1 MAKDNPRARRLGEQI
16 QRELTDLLRRDVK
29 DGRIGN
35 VTITAVSVTG
45 DLRTA
50 RVYYLVFGKDGPDP
64 KVQRGLESAA
74 GFLRNAL
81 SRSLMIRYTP
91 TLSFELDTSIEHGV
105 RLTQLIDSVNKPTD
119 AHQHRR
125 HSVARQTLGPELSR
139 RRGPRQTAVRRP
151 QGGTYRLARSACVG
165 HAAHMLRRGHQ
176 IRRPTARC
184 GQDLPRHGVSGRAH
198 RQRRPRIRGHRE
210 ARA

>member
-16 QRELTDLLRRDVK
+16 QRELTELLRRDVK
-29 DGRIGN
+29 DERIGN

-50 RVYYLVFGKDGPDP
+50 RVYYLIFGKEGPDA

-81 SRSLMIRYTP
+81 SKSLMIRYTP

-105 RLTQLIDSVNKPTD
+105 RLTQLIDSVNKPATS
-119 AHQHRR
+119 AAGELAAGATA
-125 HSVARQTLGPELSR
+125 ARN
-139 RRGPRQTAVRRP
+139 
-151 QGGTYRLARSACVG
+151 RSAVAAAAADAPEDG
-165 HAAHMLRRGHQ
+165 HIVDEGDYVADRKG
-176 IRRPTARC
+176 
-184 GQDLPRHGVSGRAH
+184 
-198 RQRRPRIRGHRE
+198 E
-210 ARA
+210 

>member
-29 DGRIGN
+29 DERIGN

-50 RVYYLVFGKDGPDP
+50 RVYYLIFGKEGADI

-81 SRSLMIRYTP
+81 SKSLMIRYTP

-105 RLTQLIDSVNKPTD
+105 RLTQLIDSVNKPSANAGAEAD
-119 AHQHRR
+119 VSAP
-125 HSVARQTLGPELSR
+125 ADG
-139 RRGPRQTAVRRP
+139 A
-151 QGGTYRLARSACVG
+151 QG
-165 HAAHMLRRGHQ
+165 
-176 IRRPTARC
+176 TAR
-184 GQDLPRHGVSGRAH
+184 GSPAGAAPGLDDGHVVDEGDYVPTHAMIHEDKDTGKDDESGE
-198 RQRRPRIRGHRE
+198 GE
-210 ARA
+210 

>member
-29 DGRIGN
+29 DERIGN

-50 RVYYLVFGKDGPDP
+50 RVYYLVFGREGPDP

-81 SRSLMIRYTP
+81 SRSLMIRHTP

-105 RLTQLIDSVNKPTD
+105 RLSQLIDAVNKPANSD
-119 AHQHRR
+119 A
-125 HSVARQTLGPELSR
+125 ARASNADAPD
-139 RRGPRQTAVRRP
+139 
-151 QGGTYRLARSACVG
+151 GGTPDADSAEADSPDAG
-165 HAAHMLRRGHQ
+165 HVIDEG
-176 IRRPTARC
+176 
-184 GQDLPRHGVSGRAH
+184 
-198 RQRRPRIRGHRE
+198 
-210 ARA
+210 

>member
-16 QRELTDLLRRDVK
+16 QRELGDLLRRDVK
-29 DGRIGN
+29 DERIGN
-35 VTITAVSVTG
+35 VTITAVNVTG

-81 SRSLMIRYTP
+81 SKSLMIRYTP

-105 RLTQLIDSVNKPTD
+105 RLAQLIDSVNKPGTQTEAAAGD
-119 AHQHRR
+119 AAA
-125 HSVARQTLGPELSR
+125 SGDADD
-139 RRGPRQTAVRRP
+139 
-151 QGGTYRLARSACVG
+151 G
-165 HAAHMLRRGHQ
+165 HVVDEGDY
-176 IRRPTARC
+176 IPPDT
-184 GQDLPRHGVSGRAH
+184 
-198 RQRRPRIRGHRE
+198 
-210 ARA
+210 

>member
-16 QRELTDLLRRDVK
+16 QRELTELLRREVK

-35 VTITAVSVTG
+35 ITVTAVSVGG

-50 RVYYLVFGKDGPDP
+50 RVYYLVFGKEGPDQ

-105 RLTQLIDSVNKPTD
+105 RLTQLIDSVNKPRVSTPAASPVGDANDTGETHDSGDPHESGGAEDEGHVVDEGDYSPDKTD
-119 AHQHRR
+119 
-125 HSVARQTLGPELSR
+125 
-139 RRGPRQTAVRRP
+139 
-151 QGGTYRLARSACVG
+151 
-165 HAAHMLRRGHQ
+165 
-176 IRRPTARC
+176 
-184 GQDLPRHGVSGRAH
+184 
-198 RQRRPRIRGHRE
+198 
-210 ARA
+210 

>member
-16 QRELTDLLRRDVK
+16 QRDLTDLLRRDVK
-29 DGRIGN
+29 DERIGN

-50 RVYYLVFGKDGPDP
+50 RVYYLIFGKEGPDA

-81 SRSLMIRYTP
+81 SKSLMIRYTP

-105 RLTQLIDSVNKPTD
+105 RLTQLIDSVNKPSAAGEPATGAASVRDPSAVAPAAEAPEDGHVVD
-119 AHQHRR
+119 AGDY
-125 HSVARQTLGPELSR
+125 VA
-139 RRGPRQTAVRRP
+139 
-151 QGGTYRLARSACVG
+151 
-165 HAAHMLRRGHQ
+165 
-176 IRRPTARC
+176 
-184 GQDLPRHGVSGRAH
+184 GRK
-198 RQRRPRIRGHRE
+198 E
-210 ARA
+210 D

>member
-16 QRELTDLLRRDVK
+16 QRELGDLLRRDVK
-29 DGRIGN
+29 DERIGN

-50 RVYYLVFGKDGPDP
+50 RVYYLVFGRDGPDP

-105 RLTQLIDSVNKPTD
+105 RLTQLIDSVNK
-119 AHQHRR
+119 H
-125 HSVARQTLGPELSR
+125 ESR
-139 RRGPRQTAVRRP
+139 AAPASEGE
-151 QGGTYRLARSACVG
+151 QGESGDVG
-165 HAAHMLRRGHQ
+165 ESGEEGEEDDEGHV
-176 IRRPTARC
+176 IDEGDPSP
-184 GQDLPRHGVSGRAH
+184 GGR
-198 RQRRPRIRGHRE
+198 
-210 ARA
+210 

>member
-16 QRELTDLLRRDVK
+16 QRELTELLRREVK
-29 DGRIGN
+29 DERIGN

-91 TLSFELDTSIEHGV
+91 TLTFELDTSIEHGV
-105 RLTQLIDSVNKPTD
+105 RLTQLIDSVSKP
-119 AHQHRR
+119 
-125 HSVARQTLGPELSR
+125 ESR
-139 RRGPRQTAVRRP
+139 
-151 QGGTYRLARSACVG
+151 
-165 HAAHMLRRGHQ
+165 AAHAPEGEGGAPDADAEDDHVIDEGDPSPGER
-176 IRRPTARC
+176 
-184 GQDLPRHGVSGRAH
+184 
-198 RQRRPRIRGHRE
+198 
-210 ARA
+210 